1 MGSEH
6 MHWSRTKLVGGC
18 HSRTDRSLI
27 EGHQQQVITV
37 FIPIHRGLDC
47 AEPNTLDW
55 KTAN

>member
-27 EGHQQQVITV
+27 EGHQQQIITV

-55 KTAN
+55 